1 MGERSSGTKLRCAAT
16 TPARPPFA
24 SPSRHPALPPR
35 RTPTHPHSPH
45 PQLVKEPYTW
55 SVGGAVID
63 NGSQII
69 SMLVPTLLRVL
80 VLPVGLVCAVVWG
93 VLNRAKVE
101 AWMNGKSRQAAMKR
115 K

>member
-1 MGERSSGTKLRCAAT
+1 M
-16 TPARPPFA
+16 
-24 SPSRHPALPPR
+24 
-35 RTPTHPHSPH
+35 
-45 PQLVKEPYTW
+45 
-55 SVGGAVID
+55 ID